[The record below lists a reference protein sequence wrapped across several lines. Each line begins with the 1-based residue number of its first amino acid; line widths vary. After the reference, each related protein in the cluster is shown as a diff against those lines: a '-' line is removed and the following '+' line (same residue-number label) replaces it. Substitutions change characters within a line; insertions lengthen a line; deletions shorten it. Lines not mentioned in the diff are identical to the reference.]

1 MGARCSTW
9 TVGLGVN
16 CPRAP
21 KSPHGFAACF
31 ASQRP
36 AWGCCLCHGSY
47 FEKWGSAVGM
57 EGSGGTEMKGK
68 SAEIIGSC
76 FLQESGKGVPARGG
90 MSLRCWGVPQAP
102 RCSHGGVLDP
112 LWAGGDGELCSPLPP
127 PGLQDITPPGFAFIN
142 CPLRFCHP
150 CADERKMLRC
160 LCAHVS
166 IAAGWPSFLF
176 GVYHFLKCFGLFFFF
191 PSLISLGVTSW
202 LPTPGFWAVS
212 LSPAPSLLGIN
223 GEKHSPQG
231 RAVFLVMLAMLT
243 WIGSRRSSSSPQN
256 PLCTAVCSGS
266 CSRAL

>member
-1 MGARCSTW
+1 M
-9 TVGLGVN
+9 N

-112 LWAGGDGELCSPLPP
+112 LWAGGDEELCSPLPP

-166 IAAGWPSFLF
+166 IAAGWPGFLF
-176 GVYHFLKCFGLFFFF
+176 GVYHFLKCFGLFFF
-191 PSLISLGVTSW
+191 PLSYLSGCHILASNPWVLGSQ
-202 LPTPGFWAVS
+202 S
-212 LSPAPSLLGIN
+212 LSCSIPAGDQWGEAQPPGQSCLLGDAGHAYLDWQQEILFI
-223 GEKHSPQG
+223 SPKPPLHCCVLRELQPCT
-231 RAVFLVMLAMLT
+231 VVLK
-243 WIGSRRSSSSPQN
+243 GSS
-256 PLCTAVCSGS
+256 
-266 CSRAL
+266 